1 MSGCSRTVLRVY
13 LVASALLIVA
23 GNMISAFVLFRIPNA
38 LLESFPGLDCFEG
51 PCKGF
56 SGSTEEDFV
65 VPAASLSASAS
76 SIATRQSRWGPDAGW
91 LLNIVALGARPPT
104 SPFLFHSSTPSFQ
117 IVKRSSFLS
126 STPSFQ
132 IVKTF
137 FLPLL
142 YVTFC
147 QRPALPRP
155 SPPSPQDLPTGQLR
169 SFCAAFWRERDG

>member
-65 VPAASLSASAS
+65 VPSASLSASAS

-91 LLNIVALGARPPT
+91 LLNIVALGATPPT
-104 SPFLFHSSTPSFQ
+104 SPFLSHSSN
-117 IVKRSSFLS
+117 
-126 STPSFQ
+126 PSFQ

-142 YVTFC
+142 QPFISNC
-147 QRPALPRP
+147 QNVLPS
-155 SPPSPQDLPTGQLR
+155 SPPPLHFKSSKR
-169 SFCAAFWRERDG
+169 SFFLFSLSHSISALHCCSFIRHRRGIS